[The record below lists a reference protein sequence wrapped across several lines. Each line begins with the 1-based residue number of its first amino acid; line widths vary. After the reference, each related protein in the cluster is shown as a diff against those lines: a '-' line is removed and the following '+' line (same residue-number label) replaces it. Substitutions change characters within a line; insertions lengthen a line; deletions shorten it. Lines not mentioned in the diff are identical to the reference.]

1 VSLSKEILLEVKQQ
15 ALAKRQQLIE
25 MLQQANGAI
34 DMVEYLLQKMEQD
47 KPEQQNADDAI

>member
-1 VSLSKEILLEVKQQ
+1 MELSKEILLEVKQQ
-15 ALAKRQQLIE
+15 ALAKRQQLVE

-47 KPEQQNADDAI
+47 KPEQENVDAI

>member
-1 VSLSKEILLEVKQQ
+1 MELSKEILLEVKQQ